1 MSGRKIKITLTEPQ
15 AKFFSLTC
23 KYPAFVGGF
32 GTGKTETLAVC
43 AFRDARTSSDAL
55 IALYEPT
62 YDLIRLILAPRMEDK
77 LSEYGIR
84 YKYNKSENIIYTS
97 SGGIGDFVLRT
108 LDNPARIVGYE
119 SYRAHIDEIDTLK
132 KAKAQEAWLKIIAR
146 NRQKP
151 KNVKNPFNKVSAYT
165 TPEGFNFVYEKWFK
179 NPKAGYEMV
188 QASTLSNPFLPD
200 DYVDSLKSSY
210 SSQLIDAY
218 IEGKFVNLKAGTI
231 YHPFNRKLNHS
242 DEVLTERDTLYIG
255 MDFNVGKMAAIV
267 HIKRNG
273 LPIAVD
279 ELINI
284 YDTPAM
290 IEAIK
295 ERYLKYSNGTYIKT
309 REIYIYPD
317 ASGDSRKTVK
327 ASKTDIAQL
336 REAGFTVIV
345 DHANPPVKD
354 RINSMNAMFLNS
366 DGQRRYLV
374 NTDKCKRYTECL
386 EEQAWTDNGE
396 PDKSSDND
404 HPNDAAGYF
413 IVKEFPIVKPAYTIK
428 MDTTF

>member
-1 MSGRKIKITLTEPQ
+1 M
-15 AKFFSLTC
+15 
-23 KYPAFVGGF
+23 
-32 GTGKTETLAVC
+32 
-43 AFRDARTSSDAL
+43 
-55 IALYEPT
+55 
-62 YDLIRLILAPRMEDK
+62 
-77 LSEYGIR
+77 
-84 YKYNKSENIIYTS
+84 
-97 SGGIGDFVLRT
+97 
-108 LDNPARIVGYE
+108 
-119 SYRAHIDEIDTLK
+119 
-132 KAKAQEAWLKIIAR
+132 
-146 NRQKP
+146 
-151 KNVKNPFNKVSAYT
+151 SAYT

-210 SSQLIDAY
+210 SSQLIDSY
-218 IEGKFVNLKAGTI
+218 IEGKFVNLKTGTI

-267 HIKRNG
+267 HIKRSG